1 MVWIKREILF
11 ILGFLP
17 LLVHNAHHE
26 RRPSQNFGQFF
37 PGVNSVG
44 GTRPTRPPSTM
55 SRPPPPP
62 ITGRPLTSNSRP
74 PMMSRPPLATDR
86 PLPSNS
92 QPLTRPQSAMSK
104 PKSKPPSS
112 SASRR
117 PQTNSQRFCRSNSK
131 FLILL
136 ELVSW
141 TLTLD
146 SIVQV
151 FQHARLHF
159 KSDLFCFTLFL
170 IPKLEVLSLS

>member
-1 MVWIKREILF
+1 MVWIKRQILF

-26 RRPSQNFGQFF
+26 RRPIQNFGQFF

-44 GTRPTRPPSTM
+44 GSRPTRPPTTM
-55 SRPPPPP
+55 SRPPPPPP

-74 PMMSRPPLATDR
+74 PLTTNR

-92 QPLTRPQSAMSK
+92 QPLTRLQSAMTK

-112 SASRR
+112 PASRR

-131 FLILL
+131 FLIL
-136 ELVSW
+136 SFRFFSMPGFISS
-141 TLTLD
+141 LTCSALLY
-146 SIVQV
+146 
-151 FQHARLHF
+151 F
-159 KSDLFCFTLFL
+159 
-170 IPKLEVLSLS
+170 